1 MATPTQTAG
10 STSKEGGEGFE
21 PVSYQNVPDELLAP
35 ELRTDNPLRIW
46 RRIDGVLRLR

>member
-1 MATPTQTAG
+1 MSKPTPTTRSA
-10 STSKEGGEGFE
+10 SE

-46 RRIDGVLRLR
+46 RRINGVLTLR